1 MFQAALPIAHI
12 YLRSLISCILSLLP
26 RCFNNSITCFLR
38 KSSLPYL
45 KDNPPVNGFMAR
57 FIHFRQT
64 YTSFLKFHGNMVGNI
79 NLLAGT
85 QYWPL
90 EITVVI
96 ITCHYSIKLRVD
108 CPLHFNLYDALKLWE
123 CWNTGLLDGFLVC
136 RLSFLLKETY
146 FLGKR

>member
-26 RCFNNSITCFLR
+26 MCFQIA
-38 KSSLPYL
+38 SLAYWENIPSL
-45 KDNPPVNGFMAR
+45 TWKIILQLMWFMAR

-64 YTSFLKFHGNMVGNI
+64 YTSFFKFHRNMVGNI
-79 NLLAGT
+79 NLLVGT
-85 QYWPL
+85 SYWPL
-90 EITVVI
+90 KITVVI

-108 CPLHFNLYDALKLWE
+108 CPLHFNFYDVLKLWE